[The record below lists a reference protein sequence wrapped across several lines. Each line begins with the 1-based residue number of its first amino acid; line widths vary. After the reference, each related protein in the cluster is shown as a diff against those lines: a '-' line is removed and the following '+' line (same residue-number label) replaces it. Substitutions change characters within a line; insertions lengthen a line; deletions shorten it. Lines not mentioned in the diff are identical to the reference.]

1 MTESAHQEKERSDGR
16 SFSPPDKTAMGE
28 ESAHCDEAT
37 IQLHHEEKEE
47 KEKLLEVPTDT

>member
-1 MTESAHQEKERSDGR
+1 
-16 SFSPPDKTAMGE
+16 MGE
-28 ESAHCDEAT
+28 ESADRDEAT

>member
-1 MTESAHQEKERSDGR
+1 MGDESAHR
-16 SFSPPDKTAMGE
+16 
-28 ESAHCDEAT
+28 DEAT